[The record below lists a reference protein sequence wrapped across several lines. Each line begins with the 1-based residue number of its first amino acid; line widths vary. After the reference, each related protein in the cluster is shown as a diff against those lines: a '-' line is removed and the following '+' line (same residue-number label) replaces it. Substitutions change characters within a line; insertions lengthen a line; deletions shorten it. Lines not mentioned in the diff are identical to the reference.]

1 MLCLSLWLSIIAGP
15 FLATGI
21 SLSET
26 STAHETVQA
35 GALQLRA
42 RNGRGDASA
51 SLEREARLFSD
62 EMLSADE
69 SANISATASS
79 NTSANDTRPTSEM
92 RQEAVE
98 EMELFTKDIAKRW
111 QLAFVESFY
120 VVSVAELFDKTWFV
134 AMILGLAYSVRSA
147 FWASFV
153 AQSIH
158 TCIAASFGMGISTI
172 IPVQTLHFMVSG
184 IFGLMTI
191 FYANEWYE
199 ADPFADSTLEDA
211 KAAKKEKED
220 SELNH
225 GLMDAAFI
233 SCFVIV
239 FMAEWG
245 DRTQVALIALT
256 SSLPVI
262 PVCAGGL
269 CAKFLVT
276 GSAVIMPCFLDKRR
290 FSDTLM
296 NGVTAVC
303 FMGFTVL
310 ALLAGVKARNEALDG
325 VPTV

>member
-1 MLCLSLWLSIIAGP
+1 MLSFPLWLSIIAGP
-15 FLATGI
+15 VLVTGI
-21 SLSET
+21 SLSDV
-26 STAHETVQA
+26 STAHELAQV

-42 RNGRGDASA
+42 GHSRGDASP
-51 SLEREARLFSD
+51 SLEKEIRLFAA
-62 EMLSADE
+62 EMLLANV
-69 SANISATASS
+69 SANISADTSA
-79 NTSANDTRPTSEM
+79 NTSANDTRPNAEM
-92 RQEAVE
+92 RHEAVE

-120 VVSVAELFDKTWFV
+120 VVSIAELFDKTWFV
-134 AMILGLAYSVRSA
+134 AMLLGLAYSVRSA

-211 KAAKKEKED
+211 KAKKKEKED
-220 SELNH
+220 AELNH
-225 GLMDAAFI
+225 GLMDAGFI

-262 PVCAGGL
+262 PVCSGGL
-269 CAKFLVT
+269 CAKFLLT

-290 FSDTLM
+290 FSDTFM
-296 NGVTAVC
+296 NGVTAVSFAC
-303 FMGFTVL
+303 FTAL